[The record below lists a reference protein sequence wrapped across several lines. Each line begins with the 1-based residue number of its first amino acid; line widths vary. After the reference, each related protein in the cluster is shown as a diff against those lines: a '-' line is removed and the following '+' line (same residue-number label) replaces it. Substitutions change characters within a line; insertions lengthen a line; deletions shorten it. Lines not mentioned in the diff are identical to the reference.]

1 MAALLHLNE
10 VRQLANVQDVD
21 SFYMF
26 VFKMLPC
33 DKVSTAF
40 IILGREAS
48 CADLLDDPVKS
59 LAIFSLVQHEAAGW

>member
-1 MAALLHLNE
+1 MAALLRLNE

-33 DKVSTAF
+33 DKVSYLF
-40 IILGREAS
+40 IILVQEAPCS
-48 CADLLDDPVKS
+48 DLFNDLVRS
-59 LAIFSLVQHEAAGW
+59 LFHW